1 MSIYTTEEFALVT
14 AARIALAELAAYDA
28 ETRAMKTGK
37 AARLRGRGAITRKLN
52 ELPDWAIGEAQ
63 RVRKAEIFAESNGY
77 GMEEAERLLK
87 WANRPVEVAS

>member
-1 MSIYTTEEFALVT
+1 MSVYTASEFALVT

-28 ETRAMKTGK
+28 ETRAMKTSK

-63 RVRKAEIFAESNGY
+63 RVKRAEMFAANHWSDPETT
-77 GMEEAERLLK
+77 ARLLA
-87 WANRPVEVAS
+87 WANRPAEVA